1 MLLALS
7 RLVFCRLASMESA
20 LLASISWQGC
30 FLPKP
35 FQTEDSVYLLPST
48 MAATHIKH
56 AKMVFEP
63 VVLGEPGAP

>member
-1 MLLALS
+1 
-7 RLVFCRLASMESA
+7 
-20 LLASISWQGC
+20 
-30 FLPKP
+30 
-35 FQTEDSVYLLPST
+35 